1 MRKSPEEVTGKAAR
15 YRTDKTHNRRNS
27 MRTAITILILL
38 TAVSFAE
45 EFNRH
50 SFSIAFMPYPEAYR
64 YPDVAYEYAFT
75 KNDAIGFST
84 TLGVVNRFA
93 YTRKIGYFCLA
104 AGIGY
109 ASANLDID
117 DATRLYTVTA
127 EYRQSFGDNF
137 YTKLVAG

>member
-1 MRKSPEEVTGKAAR
+1 
-15 YRTDKTHNRRNS
+15 

-50 SFSIAFMPYPEAYR
+50 SFSIAFIPYPEIYM
-64 YPDVAYEYAFT
+64 YPDVTYEYALS
-75 KNDAIGFST
+75 KNNAIGLST

-93 YTRKIGYFCLA
+93 YTRKIGSFRLA

-109 ASANLDID
+109 ASANLDIVN
-117 DATRLYTVTA
+117 ATTLYTLTA
-127 EYRQSFGDNF
+127 EYRQSIENNF
-137 YTKLVAG
+137 YTKLVAGGILFDNAIGSIPWAPILQLGFGYGF

>member
-1 MRKSPEEVTGKAAR
+1 
-15 YRTDKTHNRRNS
+15 
-27 MRTAITILILL
+27 
-38 TAVSFAE
+38 
-45 EFNRH
+45 
-50 SFSIAFMPYPEAYR
+50 MPYPEGYK
-64 YPDVAYEYAFT
+64 YPEVGYEYALS

-84 TLGVVNRFA
+84 TLAVVNRFT

-117 DATRLYTVTA
+117 DATKLCTVTA

-137 YTKLVAG
+137 YTKLVAGGLFVSDPPDYMPWLPILQLGFGYGF